1 MVYKNPFPKDFKAT
15 ILLSIDNKLLE
26 NRAKTKNASTN
37 NKTTRHSAHR
47 STRFIIP
54 SSPLASPA
62 QKENEKQ
69 FFNLLKNLVRPPRGS
84 KTKFPQ
90 RPRLKRIPAN
100 RSHPTGK
107 YLASRRYRG
116 EGGPPSPLHDTKGSH
131 CVPRDFSLSLSSLFS
146 LLSFFLFY
154 FIFFPPL
161 FFPFLFF
168 PFENVRGNIQR
179 GELPSKSRCVHS
191 LWFHGTQSIMVDNE
205 TSGGRKIV
213 IRVVAIGERERE
225 RSSSWK
231 TPTRKRGLNLALS
244 RRGAHVE
251 SHEEVML
258 APWSG
263 HDPLGMVQTKNRGM
277 CAHREKERV
286 KLYVY
291 WKRR

>member
-54 SSPLASPA
+54 FSPLASPA

-116 EGGPPSPLHDTKGSH
+116 EGGLHPHYTTQRAAIVSP
-131 CVPRDFSLSLSSLFS
+131 VISLSLLSLFS

>member
-131 CVPRDFSLSLSSLFS
+131 CVPRDFSLSLSR
-146 LLSFFLFY
+146 
-154 FIFFPPL
+154 L
-161 FFPFLFF
+161 FFPFSHFFYFILFF
-168 PFENVRGNIQR
+168 SPLFFFHFFFFHSKMFAATSN
-179 GELPSKSRCVHS
+179 GESFPLNLGVCIHS
-191 LWFHGTQSIMVDNE
+191 GST
-205 TSGGRKIV
+205 
-213 IRVVAIGERERE
+213 E
-225 RSSSWK
+225 RSLLWLI
-231 TPTRKRGLNLALS
+231 TKRQGGGKS
-244 RRGAHVE
+244 
-251 SHEEVML
+251 
-258 APWSG
+258 
-263 HDPLGMVQTKNRGM
+263 
-277 CAHREKERV
+277 
-286 KLYVY
+286 LYV
-291 WKRR
+291 

>member
-54 SSPLASPA
+54 SSSLASPA

-131 CVPRDFSLSLSSLFS
+131 CVPRDFSLSLV
-146 LLSFFLFY
+146 SFFPSLIFFILFY
-154 FIFFPPL
+154 FFPPS
-161 FFPFLFF
+161 FFSISFF
-168 PFENVRGNIQR
+168 FHSKMFAATSN
-179 GELPSKSRCVHS
+179 GESFPLNLGVCIHS
-191 LWFHGTQSIMVDNE
+191 GST
-205 TSGGRKIV
+205 
-213 IRVVAIGERERE
+213 E
-225 RSSSWK
+225 RSLLWLI
-231 TPTRKRGLNLALS
+231 TKRQGGGKS
-244 RRGAHVE
+244 
-251 SHEEVML
+251 
-258 APWSG
+258 
-263 HDPLGMVQTKNRGM
+263 
-277 CAHREKERV
+277 
-286 KLYVY
+286 LYV
-291 WKRR
+291 

>member
-213 IRVVAIGERERE
+213 IRVVARERERE
-225 RSSSWK
+225 KFQLENSDS
-231 TPTRKRGLNLALS
+231 
-244 RRGAHVE
+244 
-251 SHEEVML
+251 
-258 APWSG
+258 
-263 HDPLGMVQTKNRGM
+263 
-277 CAHREKERV
+277 
-286 KLYVY
+286 
-291 WKRR
+291 

>member
-54 SSPLASPA
+54 SSSLASPA

-131 CVPRDFSLSLSSLFS
+131 CVPRDFSLSLV
-146 LLSFFLFY
+146 SFFPSLIFFILFY
-154 FIFFPPL
+154 FFPPS
-161 FFPFLFF
+161 FFSISFF
-168 PFENVRGNIQR
+168 SIR
-179 GELPSKSRCVHS
+179 KCSRQHPTGRAS
-191 LWFHGTQSIMVDNE
+191 L
-205 TSGGRKIV
+205 
-213 IRVVAIGERERE
+213 
-225 RSSSWK
+225 
-231 TPTRKRGLNLALS
+231 
-244 RRGAHVE
+244 
-251 SHEEVML
+251 
-258 APWSG
+258 
-263 HDPLGMVQTKNRGM
+263 
-277 CAHREKERV
+277 
-286 KLYVY
+286 
-291 WKRR
+291 